1 MSDSKFSVVKTLSDK
16 YKLNQVSQHRI
27 QMSIENKKL
36 NKGKKKQ
43 VERE

>member
-1 MSDSKFSVVKTLSDK
+1 MIGGSEFANNKAEK

-36 NKGKKKQ
+36 NKGKKK
-43 VERE
+43 VLER